1 MVPSADWYPLPLS
14 PACSVHAAFH
24 PSAFE
29 SSLVRHRQGAATA
42 ASLLA
47 SDIQEGRYEPSAP
60 GEVVMLC

>member
-1 MVPSADWYPLPLS
+1 MHCPLS
-14 PACSVHAAFH
+14 PACRVYAAFH

-29 SSLVRHRQGAATA
+29 ASLVRHKEGAATA

-60 GEVVMLC
+60 GEVALLC